1 MDRNRF
7 KILEDK
13 YWQGESNLAEEQEL
27 RRYVLTNRE
36 KVSKALWDLF
46 GAVDEIKEAKLDDD
60 FDTAF
65 WNSVSNRSNG
75 RRGNFHSFHFM
86 RYAATGII
94 ILGLAIGF
102 FAIID
107 STDEPA
113 NTVAIKESEDTYSD
127 PEQAFEETRKA
138 LFFAS
143 EKLNKGVE
151 PASEIK
157 RFHDSK
163 MSITGVSDYKS
174 GKKE

>member
-7 KILEDK
+7 KILEAK
-13 YWQGESNLAEEQEL
+13 YWKGESSLAEEQEL
-27 RRYVLTNRE
+27 RRYVLANKD

-46 GAVDEIKEAKLDDD
+46 VAVDEIKEARLDDD

-65 WNSVSNRSNG
+65 WNSVSKRSNG
-75 RRGNFHSFHFM
+75 RSGNFHSFHFM

-107 STDEPA
+107 ATDEPE
-113 NTVAIKESEDTYSD
+113 NTVAITESEDTYSD
-127 PEQAFEETRKA
+127 PEQAFEETKKA

-143 EKLNKGVE
+143 EKLNKGIE

-157 RFHDSK
+157 RFHNSK
-163 MSITGVSDYKS
+163 MSITGVSNCKS
-174 GKKE
+174 AKKE

>member
-7 KILEDK
+7 KILEEK
-13 YWQGESNLAEEQEL
+13 YWKGESNLAEEQEL
-27 RRYVLTNRE
+27 RRYVLSNKD
-36 KVSKALWDLF
+36 KVSKELWDLF
-46 GAVDEIKEAKLDDD
+46 GALDEIKEAKLDDD
-60 FDTAF
+60 FDAEF

-75 RRGNFHSFHFM
+75 RSGNFHSFHFM

-102 FAIID
+102 FAILD
-107 STDEPA
+107 SPDEPV
-113 NTVAIKESEDTYSD
+113 NTVAITESEDTYSD
-127 PEQAFEETRKA
+127 PEKAFEETKKA

-157 RFHDSK
+157 RFHNSK
-163 MSITGVSDYKS
+163 MSITGVSNYKS